1 MISPVGKPEVT
12 LKALVALALALS
24 LPCTSSAAQTC
35 EEPYR
40 VPRQTILQAMR
51 AHGPYS
57 LTSTTTSML
66 FGANALLEIV
76 H

>member
-24 LPCTSSAAQTC
+24 LPCTSTAAQTC

-40 VPRQTILQAMR
+40 VPRQTILQAMS